1 MSSPDDL
8 VFGLVDAAGAAACE
22 LEGDGAIKR
31 SSSGLEQL
39 LGSSPSAGTM
49 VHELIPEL
57 GPLDNLPS
65 VAGTQTVRIIGG
77 DEMARQVAPALVR
90 SGDSTYLVLVDRSD
104 VAKAKRE
111 HNVLTRQLDELQEEL
126 EARRRAPRKNRVRPE
141 REVVA
146 RLEESMAR
154 AKRYRHE
161 VTVLNVRL
169 EGKDADAKAKSK
181 ILLMCIRG
189 VDDLGAKEGEPNLF
203 TIVLPHTPL
212 GGGKIVA
219 ERIAARAKDAGLAA
233 GVGVARAG
241 DESATAVVSR
251 AASACRQATA
261 GSVLVAVEVV

>member
-1 MSSPDDL
+1 MSDDL
-8 VFGLVDAAGAAACE
+8 IFGLVDAAGAAACE

-31 SSSGLEQL
+31 CSPGLERL
-39 LGSSPSAGTM
+39 LGKSPEAGTM
-49 VHELIPEL
+49 VHDLIPGL
-57 GPLDNLPS
+57 GPLDNLPET
-65 VAGTQTVRIIGG
+65 AGGDTVRVIGA
-77 DEMARQVAPALVR
+77 DEMARQVAVALVR
-90 SGDSTYLVLVDRSD
+90 SGGTYLVLVDRSD

-111 HNVLTRQLDELQEEL
+111 HNVLTRQVDELKEEL

-161 VTVLNVRL
+161 VTVLQVRI
-169 EGKDADAKAKSK
+169 EGSAVDGKGQSK
-181 ILLMCIRG
+181 LLLSCIRG
-189 VDDLGAKEGEPNLF
+189 VDDLGAVDGDSTLY

-212 GGGKIVA
+212 GGGKIVG

-241 DESATAVVSR
+241 DEGAAAVVKR
-251 AASACRQATA
+251 AASACRQATS

>member
-8 VFGLVDAAGAAACE
+8 VFGLVDATGAAACE

-31 SSSGLEQL
+31 CSSGLARM
-39 LGSSPSAGTM
+39 LGTSPSAGTM

-57 GPLDNLPS
+57 GPLDNLPER
-65 VAGTQTVRIIGG
+65 AGEQTVRIIGG

-90 SGDSTYLVLVDRSD
+90 SGGATFLVLVDRSA

-146 RLEESMAR
+146 RLEESIAR

-161 VTVLNVRL
+161 VTVLHVRI
-169 EGKDADAKAKSK
+169 EGSETDAKGKSK
-181 ILLMCIRG
+181 VLLTCIRG
-189 VDDLGAKEGEPNLF
+189 VDDLGAADGDPDRF

-219 ERIAARAKDAGLAA
+219 ERIAARAKDAGLSA

-241 DESATAVVSR
+241 DEGAQAVVSR